1 MKTQKS
7 ILFECEML
15 NVKNIANNKKFL
27 KNGKSFFS
35 KKSSKFRNIYLIE
48 KSKLSTDNF
57 AKYFNEHFQNLVP
70 NSDLKVPNN
79 LLFQTPGNSY
89 KVLITII
96 KYQNHPSI
104 KKQSSQS
111 FFFQN
116 NVSF

>member
-1 MKTQKS
+1 MKNQKS
-7 ILFECEML
+7 MLFECEML

-48 KSKLSTDNF
+48 KSKLPTDNF
-57 AKYFNEHFQNLVP
+57 AKYFNKHFQNLVP

-79 LLFQTPGNSY
+79 LLFQIPGNSY

-104 KKQSSQS
+104 KKQSSQK